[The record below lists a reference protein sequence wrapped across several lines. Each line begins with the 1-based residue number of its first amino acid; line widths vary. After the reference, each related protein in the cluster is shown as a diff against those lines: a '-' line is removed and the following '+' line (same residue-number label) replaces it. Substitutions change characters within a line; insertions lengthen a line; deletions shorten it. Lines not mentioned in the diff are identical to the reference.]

1 LHHET
6 IPITPQP
13 DANAMTTQA
22 APVPRWLAPVAF
34 LLLPSRAAGLFAVT
48 TTVAA
53 LGALGLGYWL
63 QLDVPVW
70 AAMTV
75 LIVASP
81 TPGNVAA
88 KGVYRVVGTLTG
100 VSMAVVLIGLF
111 AETPELFF
119 LALSLWL
126 AACTF
131 VAVLLKG
138 FRSYGAV
145 LSGYTTAIIALSSSA
160 MPGRVFDVAVSR
172 GSAILLGVVCGSIAS
187 LLLLRRASPQGL
199 LASMRAVLAS
209 TAAAGIDSTK
219 GENMAAIRRRIVQDL
234 SQLDTQIIA
243 ALYEAPGLRAGLGH
257 ARGFAASVLEAIS
270 VGRALSDHLRRLD
283 PAVAAT
289 VLYDLADEIEACRAV
304 LQQLIDWIGTGHD
317 CVSLPDSLRRH
328 HDRLVAR
335 IDDTQMGIS
344 HVILLDRLAGLLSA
358 LAAATESFTSFQ
370 AGRLVLQSPR
380 LSAHFDVAQAGR
392 NALRAFIAV
401 LAAGWFWM
409 QSAWPEGG
417 GMVTILCVICTLF
430 ATMDRPSVGALGFL
444 QGSLIAV
451 PVAYLWSIY
460 VLPQCDGFMMLSLAL
475 APPLLVGTLA
485 IAGSANPGV
494 ATAFSI
500 IFVQTVGPTNLM
512 RYDPARLLDG
522 ALASTV
528 GIAIGALVYTV
539 ILPFNREGAIRR
551 TMNLI
556 RRDLLTLVTAPRP
569 MERSRFETR
578 LYDRLTR
585 LVTLGASE
593 RQVALSVASLGIG
606 LETLQLRAQTVPP
619 DMAPRV
625 DHGIASLARLLRNRL
640 QWRRVAGDDERS
652 IASLRAVASSLGASD
667 RPTSRR
673 VAAAFRLITDALD
686 EHREDLLGK
695 PTA

>member
-1 LHHET
+1 LHHEA
-6 IPITPQP
+6 IPIPPQP
-13 DANAMTTQA
+13 EANAMTVQA
-22 APVPRWLAPVAF
+22 APVPGWLAPVAF
-34 LLLPSRAAGLFAVT
+34 LVAPSRAAGLFAVT

-53 LGALGLGYWL
+53 LCALGLGYWL

-88 KGVYRVVGTLTG
+88 KGVYRVIGTLTG

-160 MPGRVFDVAVSR
+160 KPGLVFDVAVSR

-219 GENMAAIRRRIVQDL
+219 GETMAAIRRRIVQDL
-234 SQLDTQIIA
+234 SQLDAQIIA

-270 VGRALSDHLRRLD
+270 AGRAMSDHLRRLD
-283 PAVAAT
+283 PAMVAA
-289 VLYDLADEIEACRAV
+289 LRHDLEGEIEACRAL
-304 LQQLIDWIGTGHD
+304 LQQLIDWVGAGRD
-317 CVSLPDSLRRH
+317 CASLPDKLRRLA
-328 HDRLVAR
+328 DCLSAR
-335 IDDTQMGIS
+335 IDEPQMGIS

-358 LAAATESFTSFQ
+358 LAAATESFTSFR
-370 AGRLVLQSPR
+370 GGKLVLQSPR
-380 LSAHFDVAQAGR
+380 LSGHFDVAQAAR

-409 QSAWPEGG
+409 ESAWPEGG

-451 PVAYLWSIY
+451 PVAYVWSIY
-460 VLPQCDGFMMLSLAL
+460 ILPQCDGFAMLSLAL

-500 IFVQTVGPTNLM
+500 IFLQTVGPANVM

-528 GIAIGALVYTV
+528 GIAIGALVYSI

-551 TMNLI
+551 TMTLI

-585 LVTLGASE
+585 LVALGANE
-593 RQVALSVASLGIG
+593 RQVASSVASLGIG
-606 LETLQLRAQTVPP
+606 LETLQLRTQTVPP
-619 DMAPRV
+619 QIAPLV
-625 DHGIASLARLLRNRL
+625 DQGIARLARLLRNRL
-640 QWRRVAGDDERS
+640 RWRPIAADDETS
-652 IASLRAVASSLGASD
+652 IVLLHDGASD
-667 RPTSRR
+667 RPASRR

-686 EHREDLLGK
+686 EHSEDLLGG
-695 PTA
+695 PAA

>member
-1 LHHET
+1 MKHEA
-6 IPITPQP
+6 IPITLQP
-13 DANAMTTQA
+13 EDDAMTAQP
-22 APVPRWLAPVAF
+22 APVPRWLGPVAF
-34 LLLPSRAAGLFAVT
+34 LVLPSRAAGLFAVT

-53 LGALGLGYWL
+53 LFALGLGYWL
-63 QLDVPVW
+63 ELDVPVW

-75 LIVASP
+75 VIVASP

-88 KGVYRVVGTLTG
+88 KGVYRVIGTLTG

-111 AETPELFF
+111 DETPELFF
-119 LALSLWL
+119 LALSTWL

-145 LSGYTTAIIALSSSA
+145 LSGYTTAIIALSSA
-160 MPGRVFDVAVSR
+160 AKPGLVFDVAVSR

-199 LASMRAVLAS
+199 LVSMRAVLAS

-219 GENMAAIRRRIVQDL
+219 AENMAAIRRRIVQDL
-234 SQLDTQIIA
+234 SQLDAQTIA

-257 ARGFAASVLEAIS
+257 ARSFAASVLEAIS
-270 VGRALSDHLRRLD
+270 AGRALSDHLRRLD
-283 PAVAAT
+283 PAVTAV
-289 VLYDLADEIEACRAV
+289 VLHDLESEVEAGRT
-304 LQQLIDWIGTGHD
+304 LLHQLIDWVGAGRD
-317 CVSLPDSLRRH
+317 CAALPDSLRSVQE
-328 HDRLVAR
+328 RLAAR
-335 IDDTQMGIS
+335 IDDPRMDVS
-344 HVILLDRLAGLLSA
+344 HVILLDRLGGLLGA
-358 LAAATESFTSFQ
+358 LAAATQSFTAFRE
-370 AGRLVLQSPR
+370 GKLVLQSPR
-380 LSAHFDVAQAGR
+380 LSGHLDVAQAGR

-409 QSAWPEGG
+409 GSAWPEGG

-430 ATMDRPSVGALGFL
+430 ATMDRPSVAALGFL
-444 QGSLIAV
+444 QGSLLAV
-451 PVAYLWSIY
+451 PVAYLWSLYI
-460 VLPQCDGFMMLSLAL
+460 LPQCDGFAMLSLAL

-500 IFVQTVGPTNLM
+500 IFLQTVGPANVT

-528 GIAIGALVYTV
+528 GIAIGALVYTI

-551 TMNLI
+551 TMTLI
-556 RRDLLTLVTAPRP
+556 RRDLLTVVAAPRP

-585 LVTLGASE
+585 LVALGASE
-593 RQVALSVASLGIG
+593 RQMASSVASLGIG
-606 LETLQLRAQTVPP
+606 LETLELRNRPWPP
-619 DMAPRV
+619 DTAPLV
-625 DHGIASLARLLRNRL
+625 DRAIGSLARILRNRL
-640 QWRRVAGDDERS
+640 RWRVLASGAENT
-652 IASLRAVASSLGASD
+652 IARLHEAANSVGAAD
-667 RPTSRR
+667 RPASRR
-673 VAAAFRLITDALD
+673 VAAALRLIADALD
-686 EHREDLLGK
+686 EHGDDLLGR
-695 PTA
+695 PAA